1 MGEKETMTAMDET
14 ARSGTLNVSASP
26 GGSAGIL
33 SAAVSSV
40 GQLADDG
47 EVSAGGGSDERQ
59 GPKAVN
65 VKLA

>member
-1 MGEKETMTAMDET
+1 MGEKETMTTVDEA

-40 GQLADDG
+40 GQLEDG
-47 EVSAGGGSDERQ
+47 RDGPGGSDERK
-59 GPKAVN
+59 GPNAVN

>member
-1 MGEKETMTAMDET
+1 MGEKETMTAVDEA

-33 SAAVSSV
+33 SA
-40 GQLADDG
+40 
-47 EVSAGGGSDERQ
+47 GGSEERK
-59 GPKAVN
+59 GPNAVN

>member
-40 GQLADDG
+40 GQLADNGD
-47 EVSAGGGSDERQ
+47 VSAGGGDARK
-59 GPKAVN
+59 GPNAVN